1 MLREE
6 YGVFAADYD
15 DNGNVDTVKMKI
27 KVKDDIPCKTT
38 YNSIPRPVH
47 QELKYYIEDLLSRKW
62 ITNSHS
68 EYSSSVVGV
77 KKRLVYFGYAVITE
91 NSMPIQYQ
99 TATYYLESL
108 GTNHYFRLLEQIKK
122 YHHL

>member
-77 KKRLVYFGYAVITE
+77 KKKVGLLRLCGDYRKLNANTVPD
-91 NSMPIQYQ
+91 SHLLPRKSRDK
-99 TATYYLESL
+99 SL
-108 GTNHYFRLLEQIKK
+108 LPLT
-122 YHHL
+122 

>member
-15 DNGNVDTVKMKI
+15 DIGNVDTVKMKI

-47 QELKYYIEDLLSRKW
+47 QELSI
-62 ITNSHS
+62 I
-68 EYSSSVVGV
+68 
-77 KKRLVYFGYAVITE
+77 
-91 NSMPIQYQ
+91 
-99 TATYYLESL
+99 
-108 GTNHYFRLLEQIKK
+108 
-122 YHHL
+122 